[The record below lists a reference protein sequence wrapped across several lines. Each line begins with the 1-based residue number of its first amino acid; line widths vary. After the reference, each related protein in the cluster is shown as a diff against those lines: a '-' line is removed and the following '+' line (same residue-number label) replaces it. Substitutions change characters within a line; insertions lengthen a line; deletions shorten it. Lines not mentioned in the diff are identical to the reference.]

1 MNKKTITMAL
11 IAVAGVLVIGALVY
25 LNYPD
30 KSGISGDN
38 AQFGQQIAEKAINFI
53 NNNILRGNGTA
64 SLVDV
69 GEENGFYKIKF
80 SLQGNEME
88 SYITKDGKFL
98 FPEVINLEET
108 SPVAVETDT
117 TLGSF
122 SVNNGEICKE
132 GDKPVVYFFGSKTC
146 PYCNWEYPI
155 FKTIMEKFKKEVF
168 FRDNMDLQADEDI
181 FNKYSTGG
189 IATIVLG
196 CKYYRV
202 GSGETGGEEA
212 EIKNITALTC
222 KITGSNPSDICD
234 EVKDL
239 ISQIQ

>member
-80 SLQGNEME
+80 S
-88 SYITKDGKFL
+88 YPRITML
-98 FPEVINLEET
+98 
-108 SPVAVETDT
+108 
-117 TLGSF
+117 
-122 SVNNGEICKE
+122 
-132 GDKPVVYFFGSKTC
+132 
-146 PYCNWEYPI
+146 
-155 FKTIMEKFKKEVF
+155 
-168 FRDNMDLQADEDI
+168 
-181 FNKYSTGG
+181 
-189 IATIVLG
+189 
-196 CKYYRV
+196 
-202 GSGETGGEEA
+202 
-212 EIKNITALTC
+212 
-222 KITGSNPSDICD
+222 
-234 EVKDL
+234 
-239 ISQIQ
+239 